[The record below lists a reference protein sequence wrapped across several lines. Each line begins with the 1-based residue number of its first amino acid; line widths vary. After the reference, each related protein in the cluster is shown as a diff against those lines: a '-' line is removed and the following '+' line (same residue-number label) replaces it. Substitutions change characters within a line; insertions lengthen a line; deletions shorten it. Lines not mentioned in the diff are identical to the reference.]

1 MTAAIG
7 LSVKSGWAAAVLL
20 TGPVSSPS
28 VADSR
33 RIELSDPSV
42 PDARQPYHAG
52 IGMARDRGPD
62 LTRLLRSVRQ
72 FGSRSVGGLLQ
83 RYEATGQQL
92 AGAGVVV
99 GSLADPEQIVNA
111 HIRIHA
117 LEGQL
122 FRTVVT
128 DALGRGAVTYL
139 VWRERD
145 LYGLAAKHLR
155 RTDQDLR
162 GTATALGRGVEGAW
176 RAEQKAATVAAWM
189 ALALHSELRKQ

>member
-1 MTAAIG
+1 M
-7 LSVKSGWAAAVLL
+7 KSGWAAVVLL
-20 TGPVSSPS
+20 TGPATSPS

-52 IGMARDRGPD
+52 FGTARGRGPD
-62 LTRLLRSVRQ
+62 LSRLLRSVRQ

-83 RYEATGQQL
+83 RYQTTGQHL

-99 GSLADPEQIVNA
+99 GSLADPERIANA
-111 HIRIHA
+111 HIRIHT

-128 DALGRGAVTYL
+128 DALGRSAVTCS

-145 LYGLAAKHLR
+145 LYGVAAKQLR
-155 RTDQDLR
+155 RSDKDLR
-162 GTATALGRGVEGAW
+162 GTVTALGRDVEGSW
-176 RAEQKAATVAAWM
+176 RAEHKAAAVAAWLV
-189 ALALHSELRKQ
+189 LALHSESPTQ